1 MCRNLDRPPPRTA
14 FESGVML
21 TAIRLGNFK
30 AFGATQRVPLKPL
43 TLVFGPNSAGKSS
56 LIHSLALAHEA
67 RRSGNLDAFR
77 TDVGGTSIDLGGF
90 RQYVFR
96 RDPSHRVELAM
107 EIDVA
112 KLSGRLAEI
121 LAPIRTA
128 AVSVNFGLPVDDHG
142 YAPSDALTELESYK
156 VEGDGSDLLRMSR
169 RPGGNLR
176 LDRLANE
183 HPVFRQVLKA
193 IVETGTTTSELRN
206 EDQKVLDET
215 IADLIPR
222 LKVKAGRF
230 LPDGIEGTSEQ
241 AESGAAEA
249 MLFPV
254 GRGSRSEDLA
264 GAVRFY
270 LPRIL
275 NELIGGLDHA
285 VGEQIERLQYL
296 GPLRS
301 YPPRHLAF
309 SEHDDANWHA
319 GGGYAWDVLRRDWM
333 VREQVNKWLGAN
345 WLKTNYQLVLRE
357 LVAMDQLDKPLSTAF
372 ETFEGDDQVLD
383 LEVDYDDSSGEPSGQ
398 YPVIKDADEAISR
411 IRTCIEMSDID
422 KLAEL
427 ILVDQSTE
435 TVVSHRD
442 VGIGISQVLPVLVS
456 CYGLRDQ
463 IVAIEQPEI
472 HLHPALQAEL
482 GDVFIQSALGDNNN
496 AFVLETHSEHLILR
510 IMRRIRDTAD
520 DRLPSGVPA
529 VKPDDVSVIFV
540 EPTKVGAIV
549 RVLELDTDGE
559 FTDSWPGGFFE
570 EGFRERFT

>member
-1 MCRNLDRPPPRTA
+1 
-14 FESGVML
+14 ML
-21 TAIRLGNFK
+21 TALRLGNFK
-30 AFGATQRVPLKPL
+30 AFGPTQRVPLKPL

-96 RDPSHRVELAM
+96 RDPSHRVEWAA

-142 YAPSDALTELESYK
+142 YAPSDALTELVSYK
-156 VEGDGSDLLRMSR
+156 LEGDGSDLLRISR

-176 LDRLANE
+176 LDRLASD
-183 HPVFRQVLKA
+183 HPVFRQILKA
-193 IVETGTTTSELRN
+193 IVETGTTTSEPKS
-206 EDQKVLDET
+206 EDQAVLDDA
-215 IADLIPR
+215 IADLIPH
-222 LKVKAGRF
+222 LNVKAGRF

-254 GRGSRSEDLA
+254 GRGSRSQDLA

-301 YPPRHLAF
+301 YPPRHLPFA
-309 SEHDDANWHA
+309 EHDDANWRA
-319 GGGYAWDVLRRDWM
+319 GGGYAWDVLRRDWT
-333 VREQVNKWLGAN
+333 VREHVNKWLGAE
-345 WLKTNYQLVLRE
+345 WLKTNYKLVLRE
-357 LVAMDQLDKPLSTAF
+357 LVGIDQLDKPLSAAL

-383 LEVDYDDSSGEPSGQ
+383 LEVDYDDTSGEPSGQ
-398 YPVIKDADEAISR
+398 YPIIKDSDEAISR
-411 IRTCIEMSDID
+411 IRTFIEMSDID
-422 KLAEL
+422 RLPEL

-463 IVAIEQPEI
+463 IIAIEQPEI

-482 GDVFIQSALGDNNN
+482 GDVFIQSALGEQHNH
-496 AFVLETHSEHLILR
+496 FILESHSEHLMLRILR
-510 IMRRIRDTAD
+510 RVRETAD
-520 DRLPSGVPA
+520 KGISEDTVPIT
-529 VKPDDVSVIFV
+529 PDDVSVLYV
-540 EPTKVGAIV
+540 EPA
-549 RVLELDTDGE
+549 
-559 FTDSWPGGFFE
+559 PGGAQVAEIPITEDGDFACPWPQGFFA
-570 EGFRERFT
+570 ERVKELF